1 MAFPTRPTAGR
12 MALAQAATAALVAG
26 VWIGVATLVA
36 ERMGP
41 RMGGLVGNLPSNI
54 LVALVFVALAQ
65 GEAFVARA
73 TSAVP
78 IGMTIDALFLV
89 AFVLLLPRG
98 LGLAIAG
105 SLSLWLALAFAA
117 AAVGDVGLVAGIAL
131 FVAVT
136 LASFA
141 LLDRSVRSVEGVRR
155 PYGAREL
162 VLRALFA
169 GAVVGGTVL
178 LSGLVG
184 EYWTG
189 LLGTF
194 PAVLLST
201 LVILAVKQGAAF
213 ARATGKALV
222 LGSTNIVVYALVVR
236 WAYPALGVWLG
247 SALALATAVLW
258 VLALRPVIA
267 RAS

>member
-1 MAFPTRPTAGR
+1 MELALLQAG
-12 MALAQAATAALVAG
+12 TAALVAG
-26 VWIGVATLVA
+26 VWIGAATLLA
-36 ERMGP
+36 ERLGP

-54 LVALVFVALAQ
+54 LVALVFVAIAQ

-98 LGLAIAG
+98 LPLAIAG
-105 SLSLWLALAFAA
+105 SLAVWLVLALLAA
-117 AAVGDVGLVAGIAL
+117 RVAYEGLALGLVVFA
-131 FVAVT
+131 AVT
-136 LASFA
+136 LASFWI
-141 LLDRSVRSVEGVRR
+141 LDREVRSVEGVRK

-162 VLRALFA
+162 ILRALFA
-169 GAVVGGTVL
+169 GTVVGGTVV
-178 LSGLVG
+178 LSGLLG

-201 LVILAVKQGAAF
+201 LVILALKQGVEF

-222 LGSTNIVVYALVVR
+222 IGSTNIVVYALVVR

-247 SALALATAVLW
+247 SALALGAAVLW
-258 VLALRPVIA
+258 VLALRPVVA
-267 RAS
+267 RVS